1 VATSSSQRPVRKKR
15 NLGLLKCFSQ
25 PVNQNH
31 VFEQEKEE
39 QSLKL
44 KRILN
49 EIMKE

>member
-1 VATSSSQRPVRKKR
+1 
-15 NLGLLKCFSQ
+15 
-25 PVNQNH
+25 VNQNH

-49 EIMKE
+49 EIMKEWASTSPC